1 MVVLNNYCGRA
12 DDYRRLAAARA
23 TGSGSVPPAAETQ
36 HTQGKAVMSSKVVL
50 VTGTSSGI
58 GLASAVAAARA
69 GWATVATLRDPERAG
84 ALREAADRAGVSI
97 DVRQLDVTDP
107 DSVTAA
113 LDGVIADYGRLDAL
127 INNAGAGHVGT
138 IENETVED
146 VRRVMEVNFF
156 GVVQTTKAALPH
168 LRASGGRLITVTSVG
183 GVVGQPFNEAYCAA
197 KFAVEGFMESL
208 APVVGR
214 LGVAVS
220 VVEPGAVA
228 TEFVNNIDLDPAQV
242 IAAAGDY
249 AEPLRGY
256 VTRTQGQFAHSAQ
269 TPEQVADTVMEALT
283 AERPAFRL
291 QTSDWARAFTGT
303 KLADNDGSAVLAITS
318 AYLG

>member
-1 MVVLNNYCGRA
+1 
-12 DDYRRLAAARA
+12 
-23 TGSGSVPPAAETQ
+23 
-36 HTQGKAVMSSKVVL
+36 MSSKVVL
-50 VTGTSSGI
+50 ITGTSSGI
-58 GLASAVAAARA
+58 GLETAVGAARA
-69 GWATVATLRDPERAG
+69 GWTTVATLRDPDRAG
-84 ALREAADRAGVSI
+84 ALRDAAKRAGVTLDI
-97 DVRQLDVTDP
+97 RRLDVTDP
-107 DSVTAA
+107 DSVTTAVE
-113 LDGVIADYGRLDAL
+113 GVVADYGRLDAL
-127 INNAGAGHVGT
+127 VNNAGAGHVGT

-168 LRASGGRLITVTSVG
+168 LRAAGGRLITVTSVG

-208 APVVGR
+208 APVVGA
-214 LGVAVS
+214 LGVTVS

-228 TEFVNNIDLDPAQV
+228 TEFVNNIGLDPAEV

-249 AEPLRGY
+249 AKPLRAY
-256 VTRTQGQFAHSAQ
+256 VTRTQGQFANAAQ
-269 TPEQVADTVMEALT
+269 TPEQVAVTVLEALT

-291 QTSDWARAFTGT
+291 QTSDWSRTFTAT
-303 KLADNDGSAVLAITS
+303 KLADNDGSAVLALTG